1 MRYTFTII
9 SLIILFVSSCKK
21 PANQPR
27 QVLKQITKISSSPT
41 DFRSFTYDANK
52 RLTNHTIQFI
62 NGNGTSVMSVDYSY
76 VNGVI
81 NTATS
86 PGAFANYEMDGG
98 RVKTVRT
105 FRLNGTAIC
114 VIDYNYNSKGQ
125 LIEWKETFSQPQVD
139 QPKETKQIFEYYPDG
154 NVKLMKYYVKM
165 TIDGDFVLNG
175 TTLYDQYDQ
184 FINPEV
190 SFPGTIYLPSIV
202 FQKNNIGRMRHY
214 AANGELYQTNT
225 FEYTYDADGYPATK
239 LFKDD
244 RSTIDILFTYTY

>member
-1 MRYTFTII
+1 MRCTFTII

-21 PANQPR
+21 PANEPR

-52 RLTNHTIQFI
+52 RLTNHTSQFI
-62 NGNGTSVMSVDYSY
+62 NGKGTSVLCVVYSY

-125 LIEWKETFSQPQVD
+125 MIEWKEVYSQPAVD
-139 QPKETKQIFEYYPDG
+139 QPKETKQIFEYYADG
-154 NVKLMKYYVKM
+154 NVKQMKYYVKM
-165 TIDGDFVLNG
+165 TNDGDFVLGG

-184 FINPEV
+184 FKNSEI
-190 SFPGTIYLPSIV
+190 SFPGAVYLPGIL
-202 FQKNNIGRMRHY
+202 FQKNNVGRIRNY
-214 AANGELYQTNT
+214 AATGELYQTST
-225 FEYTYDADGYPATK
+225 FAYTYDADGYPATK

-244 RSTIDILFTYTY
+244 RSTIEVLFTYHY